1 MSARQCS
8 KAGPLS
14 LTSRSLAVFSLDK
27 RALLEVLMRRH
38 NERLY
43 RTVRAILKD
52 EREAEDI
59 MQQAYVK
66 AYSHLRQFDG
76 RAVFLTWLTQIAIH
90 EALVRARRRNRY
102 TNMDD
107 ENRYHLRLVTAMDST
122 RDPARL
128 AFARE
133 LGALTEWAID
143 RLPDGSRQV
152 SILRQVE
159 GMSTQAV
166 ADALNVSEAVVK
178 TRLSAP
184 AQRCAVS
191 YTTRPSAPRR
201 TRFASR
207 DRDAIA
213 WWRRSSPASCES
225 TAADRRARPSRSRTE
240 DN

>member
-1 MSARQCS
+1 MQQVVHC
-8 KAGPLS
+8 
-14 LTSRSLAVFSLDK
+14 
-27 RALLEVLMRRH
+27 EMRRL
-38 NERLY
+38 RGSAGASDAIWMLQPVKFDSPVCSGGAVSRFGPQALY
-43 RTVRAILKD
+43 VK
-52 EREAEDI
+52 DI
-59 MQQAYVK
+59 MQQAYGK
-66 AYSHLRQFDG
+66 AYSHLRRFDG

-107 ENRYHLRLVTAMDST
+107 ENRYHLRLVSAMDST

-178 TRLSAP
+178 TQLSGARAALRRELYDQAESAASNTFRL
-184 AQRCAVS
+184 
-191 YTTRPSAPRR
+191 
-201 TRFASR
+201 R

>member
-1 MSARQCS
+1 
-8 KAGPLS
+8 
-14 LTSRSLAVFSLDK
+14 
-27 RALLEVLMRRH
+27 MRRL
-38 NERLY
+38 RGSAGASDAIWMLQPVKFDSPVCSGGAVSRFGPQALY
-43 RTVRAILKD
+43 VK
-52 EREAEDI
+52 DI
-59 MQQAYVK
+59 MQQAYGK

-107 ENRYHLRLVTAMDST
+107 ENRYHLRLVSAMDST